1 MRLVNI
7 YILSLDTF
15 WVCRFS
21 ITAFIKVNAA
31 FMLTS
36 AIRRFVGPTIV
47 GEIDRG
53 IDMLNETAAVKT
65 LPI

>member
-1 MRLVNI
+1 MSLVNI

-21 ITAFIKVNAA
+21 IKGECRLA

-36 AIRRFVGPTIV
+36 AIRSIVGPTIV
-47 GEIDRG
+47 GEIERR
-53 IDMLNETAAVKT
+53 IDMLNEAAAVKT